1 MAYDTLQVTW
11 RDTTRVLYRVHLTR
25 VTYYEH
31 TTRVPYYE
39 QDHTAVFAGSDDGFV
54 AMYDGGLNFEKDWKA
69 EVTEVNLNERCLGM
83 PGGRSTA

>member
-1 MAYDTLQVTW
+1 M
-11 RDTTRVLYRVHLTR
+11 
-25 VTYYEH
+25 
-31 TTRVPYYE
+31 TRVPYYE

-69 EVTEVNLNERCLGM
+69 EVTEVNPNERCLGM